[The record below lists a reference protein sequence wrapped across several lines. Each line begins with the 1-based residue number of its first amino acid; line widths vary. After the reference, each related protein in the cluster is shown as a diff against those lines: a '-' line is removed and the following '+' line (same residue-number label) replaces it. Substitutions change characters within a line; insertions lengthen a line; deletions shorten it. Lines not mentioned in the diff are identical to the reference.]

1 MIRRWDVQLTVNKE
15 NKWKLKKLKIMEFMQ
30 SFEHLVW
37 NIAIGHSIQTLAI
50 FPQKILTTI
59 LFYND
64 QMTSLIYRK

>member
-1 MIRRWDVQLTVNKE
+1 
-15 NKWKLKKLKIMEFMQ
+15 MEFMQ